1 MAIFFTSSF
10 SSIAGT
16 FLGDFQTEDSA
27 RPHELS
33 EYYRGGDFVPDSA
46 QFSDIP
52 TSGTISLSD
61 FGFATSSLSFQ
72 VTIDSNVNN
81 LFLDSYA
88 AANGWNGND
97 ILEVTINPDVIVG
110 APTPDRTTAGLF
122 IGESAGD
129 IRTEN
134 GLPALTIDTNN
145 TIINNFGTIYG
156 HGGAGGG
163 HFKTT
168 EASSSF
174 YFVSGSTDGRAGGSA
189 IEVTGSNVEIRNY
202 NLILGGG
209 GGGGA
214 GVGKFPPFPSG
225 QARSGGGGG
234 AGRGRPGAG
243 LTSFSGGTV
252 VQYDAYN
259 DSPGRGGGDGATW
272 GSSAARITSGQYG
285 GLDFTV
291 TSLNGFGAN
300 GSNTFAGG
308 GGGSWG
314 QTGRSGLTHIT
325 QPSFAGVGGRGGYS
339 VDATGFNVELQT
351 FHEIGAISAGDLEG
365 NVDSETGVI
374 TTINVANG
382 VYDNTN
388 IKSYLPGAPS
398 GGYPELDL
406 YELAQSSG
414 GLTPVSGKIEQ
425 PIKFVIDATTR
436 VRNIDIGGKF
446 SYLVIENNGMIFG
459 EGGRGSS
466 TSGNSGAPGIR
477 FNSDDVCDTVLI
489 INNSGGYIAGGGDGG
504 QRVIAGIGLQGATG
518 ATAPGGGGAG
528 GGQPGTSAQ
537 ASNDQGTSN
546 STGFPDYYAL
556 GSITG
561 AGSNGN
567 STADRQRGTN
577 LVGGVTVG
585 SGGQAGGGGGV
596 AAAACRQVSGPD
608 DQTARASMSG
618 GGGAVFPA
626 GTTGANGGGGAN
638 LLGLGSPNGQFG
650 YAAATAGA
658 GGSFGDANAISGT
671 GSYVTNFS
679 YVNNGTIYGAIT

>member
-1 MAIFFTSSF
+1 MAIIFTSSF

-46 QFSDIP
+46 QYSDIP
-52 TSGTISLSD
+52 TSGTISVSD
-61 FGFATSSLSFQ
+61 FGFATSTLTFQ
-72 VTIDSNVNN
+72 VTIDTNINNV
-81 LFLDSYA
+81 FLDSYA
-88 AANGWNGND
+88 TANGWNGND
-97 ILEVTINPDVIVG
+97 ILEVTINPDVIIG
-110 APTPDRTTAGLF
+110 AATPDRTTAGFF
-122 IGESAGD
+122 IRESAGD
-129 IRTEN
+129 LDGLR

-145 TIINNFGTIYG
+145 TIINNYGIIHGYGGT
-156 HGGAGGG
+156 GGG
-163 HFKTT
+163 FAKLT
-168 EASSSF
+168 ESASTFSF
-174 YFVSGSTDGRAGGSA
+174 LQTGQYGGSA
-189 IEVTGSNVEIRNY
+189 IEVTGNNVEIRNY
-202 NLILGGG
+202 DRILGGG
-209 GGGGA
+209 GGGGFGR
-214 GVGKFPPFPSG
+214 GVGASPTIPI
-225 QARSGGGGG
+225 AGGGGG
-234 AGRGRPGAG
+234 AGAGRPGAG
-243 LTSFSGGTV
+243 STNLNQTGG
-252 VQYDAYN
+252 VQYDAY
-259 DSPGRGGGDGATW
+259 SSTPARGGGDGASW
-272 GSSAARITSGQYG
+272 GVTTARIYSGEYG
-285 GLDFTV
+285 GLDFTS
-291 TSLNGFGAN
+291 TGFNDGTD
-300 GSNTFAGG
+300 GSITYYGG
-308 GGGSWG
+308 GGGGWG
-314 QTGRSGLTHIT
+314 RPGRLGNDRGF
-325 QPSFAGVGGRGGYS
+325 PSAAGIGGYS

-466 TSGNSGAPGIR
+466 TSGNSGAPGIQ
-477 FNSDDVCDTVLI
+477 FSSNDVCDTVLI

-504 QRVIAGIGLQGATG
+504 QRVIVGSGLQGDTG

-528 GGQPGTSAQ
+528 GGQPGISAQ
-537 ASNDQGTSN
+537 ASNDEGTSN

>member
-1 MAIFFTSSF
+1 MAITFTSSF

-46 QFSDIP
+46 QYSDIP
-52 TSGTISLSD
+52 TSGTISVSD
-61 FGFATSSLSFQ
+61 FGFATSTLTFQ
-72 VTIDSNVNN
+72 VTIDTNINNV
-81 LFLDSYA
+81 FLDSYA
-88 AANGWNGND
+88 TANGWNGND

-110 APTPDRTTAGLF
+110 APTPDREPPGGYF

-129 IRTEN
+129 LRLFT

-145 TIINNFGTIYG
+145 TIINNYGIIHG
-156 HGGAGGG
+156 HGGNGGG
-163 HFKTT
+163 FAKLT
-168 EASSSF
+168 ESASTF
-174 YFVSGSTDGRAGGSA
+174 ATLTSGGYGGSA
-189 IEVTGSNVEIRNY
+189 IEVTGNNVEIRNY
-202 NLILGGG
+202 DRILGGG
-209 GGGGA
+209 GGGGYGREPGA
-214 GVGKFPPFPSG
+214 SPTIPY
-225 QARSGGGGG
+225 AGGGGG
-234 AGRGRPGAG
+234 AGAGRPG
-243 LTSFSGGTV
+243 GGSTNLNQTGG
-252 VQYDAYN
+252 VQYDAY
-259 DSPGRGGGDGATW
+259 SSTPARGGGDGASW
-272 GSSAARITSGQYG
+272 GVTTARIYSGEYG
-285 GLDFTV
+285 GLDFTS
-291 TSLNGFGAN
+291 TGFNDGTD
-300 GSNTFAGG
+300 GSNTYYGG
-308 GGGSWG
+308 GGGGWG
-314 QTGRSGLTHIT
+314 RPGRSGNNRGF
-325 QPSFAGVGGRGGYS
+325 PSDAGRGGYS

-466 TSGNSGAPGIR
+466 TSGNPGAPGIQ
-477 FNSDDVCDTVLI
+477 FNSNDVCDTVLI

-504 QRVIAGIGLQGATG
+504 QRVIVGSGLQGDTA

>member
-1 MAIFFTSSF
+1 MAITFTSSF

-46 QFSDIP
+46 QYSDIP
-52 TSGTISLSD
+52 TSGTISVSD
-61 FGFATSSLSFQ
+61 FGFATSTLTFQ
-72 VTIDSNVNN
+72 VTIDTNINNV
-81 LFLDSYA
+81 FLDSYA
-88 AANGWNGND
+88 TANGWNGND

-110 APTPDRTTAGLF
+110 APTPDREPPGGYF

-129 IRTEN
+129 LRLFT

-145 TIINNFGTIYG
+145 TIINNYGIIHG
-156 HGGAGGG
+156 HGGNGGG
-163 HFKTT
+163 FAKLT
-168 EASSSF
+168 ESASTF
-174 YFVSGSTDGRAGGSA
+174 ATLTSGGYGGSA
-189 IEVTGSNVEIRNY
+189 IEVTGNNVEIRNY
-202 NLILGGG
+202 DRILGGG
-209 GGGGA
+209 GGGGYGREPGA
-214 GVGKFPPFPSG
+214 SPTIPY
-225 QARSGGGGG
+225 AGGGGG
-234 AGRGRPGAG
+234 AGAGRPG
-243 LTSFSGGTV
+243 GGSTNLNQTGG
-252 VQYDAYN
+252 VQYDAY
-259 DSPGRGGGDGATW
+259 SSTPARGGGDGASW
-272 GSSAARITSGQYG
+272 GVTTARIYSGEYG
-285 GLDFTV
+285 GLDFTS
-291 TSLNGFGAN
+291 TGFNDGTD
-300 GSNTFAGG
+300 GSNTYYGG
-308 GGGSWG
+308 GGGGWG
-314 QTGRSGLTHIT
+314 RPGRSGNNRGF
-325 QPSFAGVGGRGGYS
+325 PSDAGRGGYS

-466 TSGNSGAPGIR
+466 TSGNSGAPGIQ
-477 FNSDDVCDTVLI
+477 FSSNDVCDTVLI

-504 QRVIAGIGLQGATG
+504 QRVIVGSGLQGDTA